1 MRRARIR
8 RALCEA
14 ARQAFAVSVGRMH
27 DGPVGPHPRG
37 SCQISFAATEF
48 GKLVPWLIANR
59 NRLTVFMHA
68 ISGDSLQDHTDYVV
82 WLGPS
87 EKLDL
92 AALS

>member
-1 MRRARIR
+1 
-8 RALCEA
+8 
-14 ARQAFAVSVGRMH
+14 
-27 DGPVGPHPRG
+27 
-37 SCQISFAATEF
+37 
-48 GKLVPWLIANR
+48 
-59 NRLTVFMHA
+59 MHA